1 MALIGR
7 RVEIAEGYHML
18 SETGA
23 SDGFRCD
30 CIRNHKEISAYSLL
44 AVCDTGLALSLGSL
58 GFAAF
63 GLQIQRKNY
72 RE

>member
-1 MALIGR
+1 
-7 RVEIAEGYHML
+7 
-18 SETGA
+18 
-23 SDGFRCD
+23 
-30 CIRNHKEISAYSLL
+30 
-44 AVCDTGLALSLGSL
+44 VCDTGLALSLGSL